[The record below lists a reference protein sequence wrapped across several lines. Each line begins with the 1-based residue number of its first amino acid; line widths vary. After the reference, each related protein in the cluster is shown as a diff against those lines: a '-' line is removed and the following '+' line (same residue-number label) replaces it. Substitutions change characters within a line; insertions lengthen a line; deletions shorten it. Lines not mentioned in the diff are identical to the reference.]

1 MNAVLAIDQLT
12 TGYLRAPVL
21 RDLSLTVGD
30 EIVALFGANGAGK
43 TTLLR
48 AIAGTLP
55 AWSGSVSLEGR
66 ELGRARPW
74 RRVRLGVAHV
84 PEGRHVFGPM
94 TVSENLEVAGLAGRD
109 ARRARDEVLTL
120 FPRLAERCSQ
130 QAGSLSGGEQQMLA
144 IGRALMTRPRVLLLD
159 EMSAGLAPIM
169 VHALADGLRAVRER
183 GIAILLVEQAPHVV
197 AELADRVYVLD
208 RGTIVAA
215 GTVAEVG
222 GTDQLAGIYLAR
234 S

>member
-1 MNAVLAIDQLT
+1 MSAVLDVDRLT

-21 RDLSLTVGD
+21 RDVSLTVGD

-55 AWSGSVSLEGR
+55 AWSGTVSLDGR
-66 ELGRARPW
+66 SLGRARPW
-74 RRVRLGVAHV
+74 RRVRLGVVHV

-94 TVSENLEVAGLAGRD
+94 TVGENLEVAGLAGRD
-109 ARRARDEVLTL
+109 ARRARDEVFAL
-120 FPRLAERCSQ
+120 FPRLAERRNQ
-130 QAGSLSGGEQQMLA
+130 RAGSLSGGEQQMLA
-144 IGRALMTRPRVLLLD
+144 IGRALMTRPRLLLLD

-169 VHALADGLRAVRER
+169 VQALADGLRAVREQE
-183 GIAILLVEQAPHVV
+183 IAILLVEQAPHVV
-197 AELADRVYVLD
+197 ADLADRVYVLD
-208 RGTIVAA
+208 RGAITAV

-222 GTDQLAGIYLAR
+222 GTDQLASVYLAR